1 MAGDQNPELENGL
14 ARPFMSTP
22 REGPRPC
29 TLTAL
34 HAAQHRDRQGPWRP
48 PQVPGGSMYPWQCGN
63 T

>member
-1 MAGDQNPELENGL
+1 MAGGQKPELENGL
-14 ARPFMSTP
+14 TRTFMATS

-34 HAAQHRDRQGPWRP
+34 HAAQHRDRRGPWRP
-48 PQVPGGSMYPWQCGN
+48 HRVPVGSMYPWQCGN